1 MNRLSYQ
8 NHIKD
13 FHPLILF
20 IYFISILVFLVT
32 LTNPVFVI
40 TGFAAWLFYVLLLIR
55 FKDFIKTIFY
65 SIPMIFFIA
74 LINPLF
80 NHIGNTPLLYINDSP
95 ITLEALL
102 YGIFTGVMIM
112 SLIYLFKAFDRC
124 IDSHKFIYLFGRIIP
139 TIALM
144 ITMIMRF
151 IPYFNRKLKIITQ
164 TQATMG
170 VSTSQGSLKDRLKS
184 GSNILSVLVSYSLE
198 GTIDTADSMK
208 ARGYGLKGKTHYNTY
223 ILTLR
228 DFVFS
233 GFIIAFDVFFIIVL
247 VSGMYKFEFYPG
259 ITKIVFDTR
268 FIITIIIY
276 FAFMGLPIIINLL
289 EEIRW
294 KLSRL
299 KI

>member
-1 MNRLSYQ
+1 MNRNSYQ

-32 LTNPVFVI
+32 LTNPVFVV
-40 TGFAAWLFYVLLLIR
+40 TGFGAWLFYVLLLLR
-55 FKDFIKTIFY
+55 FKEFLKVIFY
-65 SIPMIFFIA
+65 SIPMILFIA

-80 NHIGNTPLLYINDSP
+80 YHEGNTPLLYINDTP

-102 YGIFTGVMIM
+102 YGVFTGVMIL
-112 SLIYLFKAFDRC
+112 SLIYVFKAFDRC

-139 TIALM
+139 TLALM

-170 VSTSQGSLKDRLKS
+170 VSTSQGSFKSRLQS

-198 GTIDTADSMK
+198 STVDTADSMK
-208 ARGYGLKGKTHYNTY
+208 ARGYGLKGKTHYNSYVITARDI
-223 ILTLR
+223 ILLA
-228 DFVFS
+228 FVL
-233 GFIIAFDVFFIIVL
+233 AFDIFFFIL
-247 VSGMYKFEFYPG
+247 LGFGTYKFEFYPG
-259 ITKIVFDTR
+259 ITKLVFDTR
-268 FIITIIIY
+268 FIITVCIY
-276 FAFMGLPIIINLL
+276 LVFMGLPIIINLL
-289 EEIRW
+289 EEVRW

>member
-1 MNRLSYQ
+1 MNRNSYQ

-32 LTNPVFVI
+32 LTNPVFVV

-55 FKDFIKTIFY
+55 IKDFLKTIYY
-65 SIPMIFFIA
+65 SIPMILFIA

-80 NHIGNTPLLYINDSP
+80 NHEGDTALLYINDNP

-102 YGIFTGVMIM
+102 YGVFTGVMIM
-112 SLIYLFKAFDRC
+112 SLIYIFKAFDRC
-124 IDSHKFIYLFGRIIP
+124 IDSHKFIYLFGKIIP

-170 VSTSQGSLKDRLKS
+170 VSTEHGSIKDRLKS

-228 DFVFS
+228 DFIFLA
-233 GFIIAFDVFFIIVL
+233 FIIAFDIFFLIVL
-247 VSGMYKFEFYPG
+247 VSGTYKFEFYPG